1 MLESDL
7 TAVENQIKQKEKEL
21 GTVLPQWEAHRAK
34 ESREK
39 RKAQEAST
47 RLEALFAKQGRVNRF
62 RTKAERDNFL
72 ENEVTSLGSYQAT
85 RTSALETTRT
95 ELDSARQSLAE
106 VQERME
112 GVQGRMEDGRKRTN
126 DLTEQIKSLKE
137 DQVDLVER
145 RKELWRED
153 TRLQSLVTHA
163 SDEKRSAENN
173 LASMMDK
180 VWLHLRF
187 SLCSEVDIPNRTP
200 AWVYVLSTIL
210 PIAMAWTVFM
220 ALCTVCL
227 KSQTK
232 SSISQ
237 LS

>member
-1 MLESDL
+1 MKRSLSTLSLTRQGTQSELNDLIGSRTEVECTIADLHSSSDADGGKRAVLESDL

-180 VWLHLRF
+180 VWLHL
-187 SLCSEVDIPNRTP
+187 
-200 AWVYVLSTIL
+200 
-210 PIAMAWTVFM
+210 
-220 ALCTVCL
+220 
-227 KSQTK
+227 
-232 SSISQ
+232 
-237 LS
+237 

>member
-7 TAVENQIKQKEKEL
+7 TAVEKQIKQKEKEL
-21 GTVLPQWEAHRAK
+21 ESVLPQWEEQRVK

-39 RKAQEAST
+39 RKAQKAST
-47 RLEALFAKQGRVNRF
+47 QLDALFAKQGRVNRF

-72 ENEVTSLGSYQAT
+72 ENEITSLGSFQAT
-85 RTSALETTRT
+85 RASALETTRA
-95 ELDSARQSLAE
+95 ELDSSRQSLAE

-112 GVQGRMEDGRKRTN
+112 GVQMRMEDGRRRTN
-126 DLTEQIKSLKE
+126 DLTEQIKSLKG

-180 VWLHLRF
+180 VWLYFDFPCAQKLMMF
-187 SLCSEVDIPNRTP
+187 RTG
-200 AWVYVLSTIL
+200 YRHGST
-210 PIAMAWTVFM
+210 
-220 ALCTVCL
+220 CRR
-227 KSQTK
+227 QYR
-232 SSISQ
+232 
-237 LS
+237 